1 MAEKQLLYMLDDRE
15 TTVSLTTL
23 PGSQHV
29 AIELIP
35 PTASD
40 HQPGFRLMVYQSLEA
55 VEAIREFLVTRVLLA
70 FRQDGV
76 PDRQPMQV
84 PFELGII
91 RLVMMLTPNDVKN
104 LCGHLASI
112 VTIARS
118 LALVGVNGI

>member
-23 PGSQHV
+23 PGSNEV

-35 PTASD
+35 PTARD
-40 HQPGFRLMVYQSLEA
+40 TQPGFRFMLYQSLEA
-55 VEAIREFLVTRVLLA
+55 VEAIREFLLVKVLLA
-70 FRQDGV
+70 FRHDGV
-76 PDRQPMQV
+76 PERSPMQV
-84 PFELGII
+84 PFELGRI

-118 LALVGVNGI
+118 LALVGANGI